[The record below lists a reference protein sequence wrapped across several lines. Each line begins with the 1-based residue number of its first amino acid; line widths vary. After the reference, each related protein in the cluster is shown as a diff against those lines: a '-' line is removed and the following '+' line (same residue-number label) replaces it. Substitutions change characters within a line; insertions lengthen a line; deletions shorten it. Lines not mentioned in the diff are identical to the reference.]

1 MSVCIIGAGG
11 GGVNRVERIIFPAG
25 RTENVKKAFF
35 SYILLG
41 KPACDMVSFAW
52 KAARTAAAAC
62 ETGRAVCGC
71 GAVKG
76 PVVPWNGEQ
85 GRIAALNF
93 VSLRFCAFFVAAVFV
108 YYVLPRR
115 ARQPWLLACSCF
127 FYMCWNP
134 AYIVLILFS
143 AFSTYLCGR
152 ALAVLGAPAAGNRGR
167 RRAAMAVSLAAN
179 LGILFFFKYYN
190 FFAQSANG
198 LLAARG
204 FPAVPLLGV
213 LLPVGISF
221 YTFQAIGYTV
231 DVYRGS
237 VSAEQRFWRYLL
249 FISFFPQ
256 LVAGP
261 IERSGNILPQL
272 QLPARFSYERAK
284 SGLVLMLWGYIQKMV
299 VADRLALLA
308 DTVYAQGGALG
319 GWATAAA
326 TVLFCFELY
335 CDFSSYT
342 DIARGAARILGVEL
356 MENFRSPFLS
366 QSVAEFWRNWHI
378 SLSSFFRDY
387 LYIPL
392 GGSRRGLARTCVN
405 TMVVFL
411 CSGLWHGAA
420 WTFVA
425 WGLLHGLYLVCGRL
439 TLPLRKRLYTAL
451 RVPYGCLP
459 ARLWRTAW
467 TFALVAFSLIFFR
480 AGGMDAA
487 LSRVR
492 SLLRPGAFPG
502 REAVLAWGMDGPDLL
517 LSAVCAAAV
526 VLCDVLRRRWGS
538 LSARLLQKPL
548 AVQWAVLLA
557 GVLTVA
563 IFGMYGEGY
572 VEKPFIYFQF

>member
-1 MSVCIIGAGG
+1 M
-11 GGVNRVERIIFPAG
+11 
-25 RTENVKKAFF
+25 
-35 SYILLG
+35 
-41 KPACDMVSFAW
+41 
-52 KAARTAAAAC
+52 
-62 ETGRAVCGC
+62 
-71 GAVKG
+71 
-76 PVVPWNGEQ
+76 
-85 GRIAALNF
+85 NF

-167 RRAAMAVSLAAN
+167 RKAAMAVSLVAN

-198 LLAARG
+198 LLAAGLPPPYRCWRA
-204 FPAVPLLGV
+204 PACRHQLLH
-213 LLPVGISF
+213 
-221 YTFQAIGYTV
+221 TFQAIGYTV

-319 GWATAAA
+319 GWATATA

-451 RVPYGCLP
+451 RVTLWLFARAALAHGVDVCAGGVFDDFLP
-459 ARLWRTAW
+459 RRRHGRGVEHGAKPAAPGR
-467 TFALVAFSLIFFR
+467 VR
-480 AGGMDAA
+480 AGKRC
-487 LSRVR
+487 S
-492 SLLRPGAFPG
+492 P
-502 REAVLAWGMDGPDLL
+502 WGMDRPDLL
-517 LSAVCAAAV
+517 LSAVCVAAV
-526 VLCDVLRRRWGS
+526 VFVRRAAAALGS
-538 LSARLLQKPL
+538 LSARLLQSRWLCNGPCC
-548 AVQWAVLLA
+548 WRE
-557 GVLTVA
+557 VLTVA

>member
-25 RTENVKKAFF
+25 RTGSVKKAFF

-204 FPAVPLLGV
+204 FPAVPMLGV

-319 GWATAAA
+319 GWATATA

-392 GGSRRGLARTCVN
+392 GGSRRGLARTC
-405 TMVVFL
+405 L
-411 CSGLWHGAA
+411 
-420 WTFVA
+420 
-425 WGLLHGLYLVCGRL
+425 
-439 TLPLRKRLYTAL
+439 LYTSPSP
-451 RVPYGCLP
+451 R
-459 ARLWRTAW
+459 
-467 TFALVAFSLIFFR
+467 
-480 AGGMDAA
+480 D
-487 LSRVR
+487 
-492 SLLRPGAFPG
+492 
-502 REAVLAWGMDGPDLL
+502 
-517 LSAVCAAAV
+517 
-526 VLCDVLRRRWGS
+526 
-538 LSARLLQKPL
+538 
-548 AVQWAVLLA
+548 
-557 GVLTVA
+557 
-563 IFGMYGEGY
+563 
-572 VEKPFIYFQF
+572 

>member
-25 RTENVKKAFF
+25 RTGNVKKAFF

-272 QLPARFSYERAK
+272 QLPARFFYERAK

-342 DIARGAARILGVEL
+342 DIARGAARICAENGVPVL
-356 MENFRSPFLS
+356 DYNTPGGRDIGFDYATDLADHAHVNTAGAQKMQHGSGGLS
-366 QSVAEFWRNWHI
+366 
-378 SLSSFFRDY
+378 
-387 LYIPL
+387 
-392 GGSRRGLARTCVN
+392 GGALRYARQARRRGLRGV
-405 TMVVFL
+405 
-411 CSGLWHGAA
+411 GRGGKDGA
-420 WTFVA
+420 
-425 WGLLHGLYLVCGRL
+425 
-439 TLPLRKRLYTAL
+439 
-451 RVPYGCLP
+451 
-459 ARLWRTAW
+459 
-467 TFALVAFSLIFFR
+467 
-480 AGGMDAA
+480 
-487 LSRVR
+487 
-492 SLLRPGAFPG
+492 PG
-502 REAVLAWGMDGPDLL
+502 RTEYNVALH
-517 LSAVCAAAV
+517 
-526 VLCDVLRRRWGS
+526 
-538 LSARLLQKPL
+538 
-548 AVQWAVLLA
+548 A
-557 GVLTVA
+557 GHGR
-563 IFGMYGEGY
+563 IFPPADAG
-572 VEKPFIYFQF
+572 

>member
-1 MSVCIIGAGG
+1 M
-11 GGVNRVERIIFPAG
+11 
-25 RTENVKKAFF
+25 
-35 SYILLG
+35 
-41 KPACDMVSFAW
+41 
-52 KAARTAAAAC
+52 
-62 ETGRAVCGC
+62 
-71 GAVKG
+71 
-76 PVVPWNGEQ
+76 
-85 GRIAALNF
+85 NF

-335 CDFSSYT
+335 CDFYFYT

-451 RVPYGCLP
+451 RVPHGCLP

-467 TFALVAFSLIFFR
+467 TFALVAFSMIFFR

-487 LSRVR
+487 LSMVR
-492 SLLRPGAFPG
+492 SLLRPARSGPGSGARLGNGRARPVAFGCVRGGCCFVRRAAAALGQPFGAAAAKAAGCAMGRAAGRGAHGGDIRYVRRGLCGKAVHLFP
-502 REAVLAWGMDGPDLL
+502 VLSGEGVNIGERTGSKEDARPAAACPRAGVRVHPAGAAL
-517 LSAVCAAAV
+517 VCAGGAGPQGRV
-526 VLCDVLRRRWGS
+526 HR
-538 LSARLLQKPL
+538 RLLC
-548 AVQWAVLLA
+548 
-557 GVLTVA
+557 
-563 IFGMYGEGY
+563 
-572 VEKPFIYFQF
+572 

>member
-1 MSVCIIGAGG
+1 M
-11 GGVNRVERIIFPAG
+11 
-25 RTENVKKAFF
+25 
-35 SYILLG
+35 
-41 KPACDMVSFAW
+41 
-52 KAARTAAAAC
+52 
-62 ETGRAVCGC
+62 
-71 GAVKG
+71 
-76 PVVPWNGEQ
+76 
-85 GRIAALNF
+85 NF

-319 GWATAAA
+319 GWATATA

-411 CSGLWHGAA
+411 CSGL
-420 WTFVA
+420 
-425 WGLLHGLYLVCGRL
+425 
-439 TLPLRKRLYTAL
+439 
-451 RVPYGCLP
+451 
-459 ARLWRTAW
+459 
-467 TFALVAFSLIFFR
+467 
-480 AGGMDAA
+480 
-487 LSRVR
+487 
-492 SLLRPGAFPG
+492 
-502 REAVLAWGMDGPDLL
+502 
-517 LSAVCAAAV
+517 
-526 VLCDVLRRRWGS
+526 
-538 LSARLLQKPL
+538 
-548 AVQWAVLLA
+548 
-557 GVLTVA
+557 
-563 IFGMYGEGY
+563 
-572 VEKPFIYFQF
+572 